1 MTSTDY
7 VKHCNFITKNVKIK
21 AFLYKIIKNF
31 VQKCKNMSIIDKIN
45 KNFTKNLPFWQV
57 FILYFTHSLIYI
69 STFFLVKKNCKISHL
84 QFFTLFF
91 NFIFPFKPKC
101 KQYCQHN

>member
-69 STFFLVKKNCKISHL
+69 STFFSVKKKL
-84 QFFTLFF
+84 Q
-91 NFIFPFKPKC
+91 NFSSAVFYIIF
-101 KQYCQHN
+101 